1 MAEKINVTVEL
12 KDDDITRLTAGCMVC
27 GEPVEIV
34 SARYPY
40 RICDKC
46 KAAILKVRGAMEE
59 E

>member
-12 KDDDITRLTAGCMVC
+12 KDGITRLTAGCMVC
-27 GEPVEIV
+27 GEPVEIL
-34 SARYPY
+34 SAKYPY

-46 KAAILKVRGAMEE
+46 KAAILKVRDAMEE